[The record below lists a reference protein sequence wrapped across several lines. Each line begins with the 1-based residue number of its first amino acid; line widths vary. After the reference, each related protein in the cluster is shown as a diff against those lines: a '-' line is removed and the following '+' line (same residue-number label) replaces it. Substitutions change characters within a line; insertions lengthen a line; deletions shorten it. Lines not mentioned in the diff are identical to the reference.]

1 MNDSSAESDDDD
13 VPLGSVLGRA
23 AAHQTDSDDDDVPLG
38 SIFNQPP
45 DPCTTRT
52 SCEHGTLLN
61 PQPTQKFPLC
71 DAAAIEL
78 SPAPQDQ
85 TEQLD
90 TSHCWVRQRVLRVF
104 GEQKISGVVTGWMPE
119 RPGDPELF
127 HILHDDGEC
136 DMPTAW

>member
-1 MNDSSAESDDDD
+1 MSDSSAESDDDD

-38 SIFNQPP
+38 SMFTQPA
-45 DPCTTRT
+45 DPCTTRN

-61 PQPTQKFPLC
+61 PQPTQKSPLC
-71 DAAAIEL
+71 DDTAVP
-78 SPAPQDQ
+78 SPPHNQ

-104 GEQKISGVVTGWMPE
+104 GRKKISGVVTGWMPE

-127 HILHDDGEC
+127 HIVHDDGEC
-136 DMPTAW
+136 DMPTA